1 MRNLEFLF
9 VPYCAIGCKKKQT
22 CNQNNSSCSIN
33 AQERRNESLPQV
45 RITKDAKAEQAREGG
60 SADRELNPGTRVAF
74 VDRSSL
80 APVGASASGGHGFCV
95 ISPRHAPKCPA
106 GAEFH
111 SDPFST
117 FRRGQ
122 DSTLMRSPLV
132 GDGRIS
138 QRCLLRVSTVAK
150 YLPRAFPGTHPWQDF
165 RLMYDK
171 RGLGRKNTPSVATY
185 RRYASKMSWPWQDL
199 RAAYLKSPANCCLGI
214 HIVKILPGRT
224 PFSVQDL

>member
-9 VPYCAIGCKKKQT
+9 VPYCAIEYKKRQT

-45 RITKDAKAEQAREGG
+45 RITKDAKVEQAREGG
-60 SADRELNPGTRVAF
+60 SADRELNPGTRACH
-74 VDRSSL
+74 RRLKLAGSSWGQRL
-80 APVGASASGGHGFCV
+80 WRAWLLCYFT
-95 ISPRHAPKCPA
+95 RHASKYPA

-111 SDPFST
+111 HDAFSAC
-117 FRRGQ
+117 RLWQ
-122 DSTLMRSPLV
+122 DFTVMRSPLV

-138 QRCLLRVSTVAK
+138 QRCVLRVSTVAK
-150 YLPRAFPGTHPWQDF
+150 YLPRAFPDTHPWQDF

-185 RRYASKMSWPWQDL
+185 RRYASKMSWSWQDL
-199 RAAYLKSPANCCLGI
+199 RAAYLKSPANRCLGI

>member
-1 MRNLEFLF
+1 ML
-9 VPYCAIGCKKKQT
+9 CANAQPRISFRSLLCHRMQKKQT

-138 QRCLLRVSTVAK
+138 QRCLLRVSTVAG
-150 YLPRAFPGTHPWQDF
+150 YLSDAFSACRRWQNI
-165 RLMYDK
+165 RLKHSQALIRDK
-171 RGLGRKNTPSVATY
+171 IFA
-185 RRYASKMSWPWQDL
+185 
-199 RAAYLKSPANCCLGI
+199 
-214 HIVKILPGRT
+214 
-224 PFSVQDL
+224 

>member
-9 VPYCAIGCKKKQT
+9 VSYCAIEYKKRQT

-45 RITKDAKAEQAREGG
+45 RITKDAKVEQAREGG
-60 SADRELNPGTRVAF
+60 SADRELNPGTRA
-74 VDRSSL
+74 RHRRLKLAGSSWGQRL
-80 APVGASASGGHGFCV
+80 WRAWLLCYFT
-95 ISPRHAPKCPA
+95 RHAPKCST

-122 DSTLMRSPLV
+122 DFTVMRSPLV

-138 QRCLLRVSTVAK
+138 QRCVLRVSTVAG
-150 YLPRAFPGTHPWQDF
+150 YLSDAFSACRRWQNI
-165 RLMYDK
+165 RLKHSQALIRDK
-171 RGLGRKNTPSVATY
+171 IFA
-185 RRYASKMSWPWQDL
+185 
-199 RAAYLKSPANCCLGI
+199 
-214 HIVKILPGRT
+214 
-224 PFSVQDL
+224 

>member
-1 MRNLEFLF
+1 MSKCHVRLLCCARMRNLEFLF
-9 VPYCAIGCKKKQT
+9 VTYCAIEYKKRQT

-33 AQERRNESLPQV
+33 ALERRNESLPQA
-45 RITKDAKAEQAREGG
+45 RMTKDMRVAQAREGG

-122 DSTLMRSPLV
+122 DFTVMRSPLV

-138 QRCLLRVSTVAK
+138 
-150 YLPRAFPGTHPWQDF
+150 P
-165 RLMYDK
+165 
-171 RGLGRKNTPSVATY
+171 
-185 RRYASKMSWPWQDL
+185 
-199 RAAYLKSPANCCLGI
+199 
-214 HIVKILPGRT
+214 
-224 PFSVQDL
+224 

>member
-45 RITKDAKAEQAREGG
+45 RITKDAKVEQAREGG
-60 SADRELNPGTRVAF
+60 SADRELNPGTRACF
-74 VDRSSL
+74 RRLKLAGSSW
-80 APVGASASGGHGFCV
+80 GHASGGHGFCV
-95 ISPRHAPKCPA
+95 ISPRHAPKCSA

-111 SDPFST
+111 SDPFSA

-122 DSTLMRSPLV
+122 DFTMMRSPLV

-138 QRCLLRVSTVAK
+138 QRCVLRVSTVAG
-150 YLPRAFPGTHPWQDF
+150 YLSDAFSACRRWQNI
-165 RLMYDK
+165 RLKHSQALIRDK
-171 RGLGRKNTPSVATY
+171 IFA
-185 RRYASKMSWPWQDL
+185 
-199 RAAYLKSPANCCLGI
+199 
-214 HIVKILPGRT
+214 
-224 PFSVQDL
+224 